1 MNKTGVCTIM
11 EKPTEKNGNAGDDW
25 FTKLLILIIVL
36 FGCCLVLYSMY
47 RAASDVVY
55 LNFLVLDL
63 IMFGFGFATIWFGLT
78 HFDVKKTDDKI
89 QKIHERAD
97 RINRILQRK

>member
-1 MNKTGVCTIM
+1 MLTIM
-11 EKPTEKNGNAGDDW
+11 EKPTDKNAKAGDDL
-25 FTKLLILIIVL
+25 FTKLLILIIVI
-36 FGCCLVLYSMY
+36 FGSCLVLYSMY
-47 RAASDVVY
+47 RAAWDVDNFNY
-55 LNFLVLDL
+55 LILDL

-97 RINRILQRK
+97 KINRILQRK